1 MTRYQQNHQQVNQQY
16 NAGGD
21 FNQTTVKKTGV
32 WDFLSGIWGFLGGAW
47 GFFAAIFVALILGAA
62 LFMGVA
68 LVVSS
73 VTSAPVAAAPA
84 ATSPPTGF
92 GLPTLLPT
100 ATMAVPTALPIVL
113 LPTQAAAPSV
123 SLPSGVYSLSPLRD
137 QAASSGASPEIRDFV
152 SHFLGNAVLLETQSY
167 VEVND
172 WYVSLV
178 MTGEPLQATRAAIAN
193 FASQGVIYAPQFDF
207 TQSYFVDV
215 RVPQASTLEVD
226 SCEVWSGDYFNAFDG
241 TRFASDPARLLPQTI
256 TIAVSAVEAYITR
269 VVLYDAPAFCD

>member
-21 FNQTTVKKTGV
+21 INQTTVKKTGV

-47 GFFAAIFVALILGAA
+47 GFFAAIFAALILGAA

-68 LVVSS
+68 LVLSS
-73 VTSAPVAAAPA
+73 VTPAPVATAPA
-84 ATSPPTGF
+84 ATPPSI
-92 GLPTLLPT
+92 GLPTMLPT
-100 ATMAVPTALPIVL
+100 AATAVPTAPPIVL
-113 LPTQAAAPSV
+113 PPTQAVASSV

-137 QAASSGASPEIRDFV
+137 QAVSSGASPEVRDFV
-152 SHFLGNAVLLETQSY
+152 SHFLGNAVLLEMQSY

-178 MTGEPLQATRAAIAN
+178 MTGEPLQATREAIAS
-193 FASQGVIYAPQFDF
+193 FASRGVIYAPQLDF

-215 RVPQASTLEVD
+215 RVPQANTLEVD
-226 SCEVWSGDYFNAFDG
+226 SCEVWSGDYFNAFDD
-241 TRFASDPARLLPQTI
+241 TRFASDPAKLLPQTI

-269 VVLYDAPAFCD
+269 VVFYDAPAFCD